1 MGLFWSQEPNRPLGG
16 CRHAALFCG
25 LLRLFVQQTLMQ
37 SIANISFGNPE
48 KLSYICTVKFKYVFF
63 NNKLF
68 E

>member
-1 MGLFWSQEPNRPLGG
+1 
-16 CRHAALFCG
+16 
-25 LLRLFVQQTLMQ
+25 MQ